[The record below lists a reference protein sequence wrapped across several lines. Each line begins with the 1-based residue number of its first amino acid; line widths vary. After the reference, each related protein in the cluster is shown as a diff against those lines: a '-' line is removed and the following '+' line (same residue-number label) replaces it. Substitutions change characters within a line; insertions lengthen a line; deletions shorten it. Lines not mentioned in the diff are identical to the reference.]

1 MFKRIPVYQ
10 KKLVYQST
18 KIADVK
24 ASICKS
30 ISFKLELFPDFKE
43 TRREAR
49 PDDKKKKK
57 KC

>member
-49 PDDKKKKK
+49 PDNNVTEF
-57 KC
+57 